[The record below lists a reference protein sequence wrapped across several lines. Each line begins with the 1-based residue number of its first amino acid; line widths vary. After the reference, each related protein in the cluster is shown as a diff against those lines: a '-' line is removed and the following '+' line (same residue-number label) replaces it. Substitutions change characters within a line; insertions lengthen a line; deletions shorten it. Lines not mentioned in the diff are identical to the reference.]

1 MPLSGISDTPRCGAR
16 AEWRC
21 GDRQRWCGSP
31 TSVAVGPDEALGG
44 VACRRHAGVAGA
56 GQGAGDDVVRH
67 VHGPW
72 RVALDRQV
80 VAEAVADDEHG
91 RMIDLHGPGLLDRV
105 ATAATAPAHGDV
117 RR

>member
-1 MPLSGISDTPRCGAR
+1 MPLSGISDTPGCGAR

-56 GQGAGDDVVRH
+56 GC
-67 VHGPW
+67 W
-72 RVALDRQV
+72 
-80 VAEAVADDEHG
+80 AVAA
-91 RMIDLHGPGLLDRV
+91 V
-105 ATAATAPAHGDV
+105 AATIRPRTRA
-117 RR
+117 RRQELGTHTDANELDGMTNG